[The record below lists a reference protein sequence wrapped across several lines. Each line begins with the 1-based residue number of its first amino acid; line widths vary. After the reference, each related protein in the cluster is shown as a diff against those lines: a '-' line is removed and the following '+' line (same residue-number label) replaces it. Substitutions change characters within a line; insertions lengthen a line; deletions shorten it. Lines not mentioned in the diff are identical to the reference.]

1 LVVDQGGDGQNER
14 SQSPLAV
21 VTGASAGIGEAI
33 ARRLADE
40 GFRLR
45 LGARRGDL
53 IQKLARELGAE
64 GRVLDV
70 SDQDSVADFCAGL
83 SEVAVL
89 INNAGGARGA
99 DPVAAADSAD
109 WRWMWEVN
117 VLGLMQMTRAL
128 LPALEHS
135 GRGHIVNISSTAG
148 FEVYEGG
155 SGYTS
160 VKHAVHAITQTL
172 RLELVGRPIRVTEIS
187 PGMVE
192 TDFSRNRYPGD
203 EERAAAVYR
212 GVTPLTAADVADV
225 VGFAVTRPAHVD
237 LDQIVI
243 RPVQQAAAYKV
254 SRRS

>member
-1 LVVDQGGDGQNER
+1 
-14 SQSPLAV
+14 V

-33 ARRLADE
+33 SRRLADE

-70 SDQDSVADFCAGL
+70 SDEDSVAEFCTGL

-89 INNAGGARGA
+89 INNAGGARGG

-117 VLGLMQMTRAL
+117 VLGLVQMTRAL
-128 LPALEHS
+128 LPALERS

-160 VKHAVHAITQTL
+160 AKHAVHAITETL

-192 TDFSRNRYPGD
+192 TEFSRNRYPGD

-212 GVTPLTAADVADV
+212 GVTPLTAIDIADV
-225 VGFAVTRPAHVD
+225 VAFAVTRPAHVD